1 MQSFKKGLSY
11 AMMTDEER
19 AEVDEQKEINKE
31 RANAFARHTTIDDDT
46 KSSKPKTT
54 SEDGR

>member
-1 MQSFKKGLSY
+1 
-11 AMMTDEER
+11 MMTDEER